1 MNYKIPFLSFPCKR
15 ESRFY
20 EINPESG
27 FPPACGRQSF
37 AGMTAD
43 LDYFVIQSRKRNMDL
58 VLKKAGVCILY
69 SEACYPPFAS
79 LPDKVKGF
87 TELTLEKLQ
96 SSEGVSGFLFR

>member
-1 MNYKIPFLSFPCKR
+1 
-15 ESRFY
+15 
-20 EINPESG
+20 
-27 FPPACGRQSF
+27 
-37 AGMTAD
+37 
-43 LDYFVIQSRKRNMDL
+43 MDL